1 MIVDLNNTSEYEKQ
15 IIHLD
20 SANGISN
27 SANAFDFYI
36 KFENPIK
43 NISSVKIIEASI
55 VLNTIETTDVTS
67 YRTLNFDDIFY
78 IELNNYDRIFYY
90 KNTPTTFNTHKYFEA
105 ISYNHTDY
113 HTNALSRFRNFYSLA
128 SSNWTDPTIYTL
140 NPIEQNCTRFTIKI
154 RDKNLNILNK
164 LVEESFKLTICVY
177 TIKKNIYG

>member
-90 KNTPTTFNTHKYFEA
+90 KNTATTFNTHKYFEA
-105 ISYNHTDY
+105 ISYNHADY

>member
-20 SANGISN
+20 SANGIYN

-43 NISSVKIIEASI
+43 NISSVKILEASI
-55 VLNTIETTDVTS
+55 VLNTKNS

-105 ISYNHTDY
+105 ISYNHADY
-113 HTNALSRFRNFYSLA
+113 HINALSRFRNFYSLA

-140 NPIEQNCTRFTIKI
+140 NPIEQNCTRFTIRI
-154 RDKNLNILNK
+154 RDKNFNILNK

>member
-20 SANGISN
+20 SANGIYN
-27 SANAFDFYI
+27 DANTFDFYI
-36 KFENPIK
+36 KFENPIR

-55 VLNTIETTDVTS
+55 VLNTKNS
-67 YRTLNFDDIFY
+67 NRTLNFDDIFY

-90 KNTPTTFNTHKYFEA
+90 KNTATTFNTHKYFEA
-105 ISYNHTDY
+105 ISYNHADY

-154 RDKNLNILNK
+154 RDKNFNILNK

>member
-1 MIVDLNNTSEYEKQ
+1 MIVDLNNTSEYDKQ

-20 SANGISN
+20 SANGIYN
-27 SANAFDFYI
+27 STDAFDFYI

-90 KNTPTTFNTHKYFEA
+90 KNTATTFNTHKYFEA
-105 ISYNHTDY
+105 ISYNHADY

-140 NPIEQNCTRFTIKI
+140 NPIEQNCTRFTIRI
-154 RDKNLNILNK
+154 RDKNFNILNK

>member
-55 VLNTIETTDVTS
+55 VLNTIETIDVTS

-90 KNTPTTFNTHKYFEA
+90 KNTATTFNTHKYFEA
-105 ISYNHTDY
+105 ISYNHADY
-113 HTNALSRFRNFYSLA
+113 HKNALSRFRNFYSLA

-140 NPIEQNCTRFTIKI
+140 NPIEQNCTRFTIRI
-154 RDKNLNILNK
+154 RDKNFNILNK

>member
-20 SANGISN
+20 SANGIYN
-27 SANAFDFYI
+27 SADAFDFYI

-55 VLNTIETTDVTS
+55 VLNTIENAITS

-90 KNTPTTFNTHKYFEA
+90 KNTQTTFNTYKYFEA
-105 ISYNHTDY
+105 ISYNHADY

-140 NPIEQNCTRFTIKI
+140 NPIEQNCTRFTIRI
-154 RDKNLNILNK
+154 RDKNFNILNK

>member
-90 KNTPTTFNTHKYFEA
+90 KNTATTFNTHKYFEA

-128 SSNWTDPTIYTL
+128 STDSTTS
-140 NPIEQNCTRFTIKI
+140 KI
-154 RDKNLNILNK
+154 SG
-164 LVEESFKLTICVY
+164 VV
-177 TIKKNIYG
+177 

>member
-67 YRTLNFDDIFY
+67 YRNLNFDDIFY

-90 KNTPTTFNTHKYFEA
+90 KNTATTFNTHKYFEA
-105 ISYNHTDY
+105 ISYNHADY

-140 NPIEQNCTRFTIKI
+140 NPIEQNCTRFTIRI
-154 RDKNLNILNK
+154 RDKNFNILNK